1 MSVALYLQVRDYLLE
16 HDPDAAETVRWSR
29 EDCRPPQTGEDMAS
43 EVIWIILCA
52 GKTAQAARTIERKVW
67 AALEAGTPVLQ
78 AFGHR
83 MRATAI
89 ERAWREREHDLANFR
104 AAAARGPAA
113 ETGDA
118 VPVVEL
124 SALAGGEQGP
134 AAR

>member
-16 HDPDAAETVRWSR
+16 HDPDAAEMVRWSR